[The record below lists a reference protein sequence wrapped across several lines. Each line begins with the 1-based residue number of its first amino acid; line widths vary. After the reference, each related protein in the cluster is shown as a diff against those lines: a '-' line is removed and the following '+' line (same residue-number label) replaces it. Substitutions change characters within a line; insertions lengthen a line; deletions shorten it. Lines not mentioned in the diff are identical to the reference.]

1 MEITTEEL
9 QSAVR
14 ASLASDPRLPYPDEI
29 AVDASG
35 GVVTLRGTV
44 GSFAQQRAASAD
56 ARRTAGV
63 DEVYDELQVRL
74 LDDERREDAEIRGAA
89 LQRLAWD
96 AGLPADSLDVHVRDG
111 WVTLKGDVDF
121 QDQSDLAFDDVAT
134 MHGVTGV
141 TNDIKVVEPL

>member
-29 AVDASG
+29 AVDAYG

-74 LDDERREDAEIRGAA
+74 LDDERREDAESAA
-89 LQRLAWD
+89 WRCSACSGTPSCARTTSTSTSGT
-96 AGLPADSLDVHVRDG
+96 AGSR
-111 WVTLKGDVDF
+111 
-121 QDQSDLAFDDVAT
+121 
-134 MHGVTGV
+134 
-141 TNDIKVVEPL
+141 